1 MSKENLRWG
10 IERRL
15 EFIELRLFW
24 EGVVNR
30 QNLAEAFGISLQQA
44 STDFSRYIEIAPR
57 NATYDRSAKGY
68 VRSADFAPQIT
79 VPDASR
85 YLAHLRLVGDGVMGS
100 SGPGMSGLPEFDL
113 VPGPVRRIDAG
124 ILQAVVAAIRNRQE
138 IEVSY
143 QSMSRPEPER
153 RWIGPHALAWDG
165 FRWHARSWCPTAREF
180 KDFVL
185 ARMGD
190 PGRTRPGAADFA
202 RDRGWHDRVRIIM
215 GPHPGLSEGQ
225 RKAVEVDYSMT
236 GGVAVIDVRSCFL
249 WYFLRRFGLEGDA
262 AAERPQDH
270 HLVMLNKEDVMAAL
284 STRQDV

>member
-1 MSKENLRWG
+1 MAKESLRWG

-15 EFIELRLFW
+15 EFIELRLYW

-30 QNLAEAFGISLQQA
+30 QDLAEAFGISLQQA
-44 STDFSRYIEIAPR
+44 SADFSRYIEIAPQ
-57 NATYDRSAKGY
+57 NASYDRSAKGY
-68 VRSADFAPQIT
+68 VRSADFAPQVAI
-79 VPDASR
+79 PDASR
-85 YLAHLRLVGDGVMGS
+85 YLAHLRLVGDGVMDASGS
-100 SGPGMSGLPEFDL
+100 GLSGLPEFDL
-113 VPGPVRRIDAG
+113 VPGPMRRIDAG
-124 ILQAVVAAIRNRQE
+124 VLQAVVAAIRNRHE

-165 FRWHARSWCPTAREF
+165 FRWHARSWCPKAGEF

-185 ARMGD
+185 ARMAD
-190 PGRTRPGAADFA
+190 PGGTRPGAADAA

-225 RKAVEVDYSMT
+225 RKAVEADYSMT

-249 WYFLRRFGLEGDA
+249 WYFLKRFGLEGDA
-262 AAERPQDH
+262 AAKRPQDQ
-270 HLVMLNKEDVMAAL
+270 HLVLLNREDVMAAL
-284 STRQDV
+284 SARQDA